1 MDSYTIEEIES
12 SLMAQEA
19 RFEKNKKALDFALS
33 ANFRDKVIWRSGKVI
48 TLEVKDKD
56 KILVK
61 GSMGIKVEILV
72 KVLIRIMVVINFSR
86 GEFNGDFN
94 KVEALTMVLMDK
106 AKIEDVGIQMVNHNA
121 SCMGSLGMWF

>member
-1 MDSYTIEEIES
+1 
-12 SLMAQEA
+12 
-19 RFEKNKKALDFALS
+19 
-33 ANFRDKVIWRSGKVI
+33 
-48 TLEVKDKD
+48 
-56 KILVK
+56 
-61 GSMGIKVEILV
+61 MGVKVEILV

-94 KVEALTMVLMDK
+94 KVVALTMVLMDK